1 MNVVDYERL
10 GKFVYNENK
19 RLHSYDGNPSIVYKT
34 GARAWNV
41 HDDVQRFPEDV
52 HTRNTHTK
60 ESKGTKMVDHI

>member
-41 HDDVQRFPEDV
+41 HDDVQRFPEDGRS
-52 HTRNTHTK
+52 HLDII
-60 ESKGTKMVDHI
+60 ESKSQN

>member
-34 GARAWNV
+34 GSRAWNV
-41 HDDVQRFPEDV
+41 HDDVQRFPGDGLSPSDITEDKPK
-52 HTRNTHTK
+52 N
-60 ESKGTKMVDHI
+60 